1 MRSALALLLVAPLA
15 MAAQVEEPPPCPHQF
30 DAASD
35 ALDCACSAEAA
46 QNGNLWGTDV
56 YTADSALCP
65 AALHAGVIDSP
76 GGRISVRAAPGR
88 DAYPG
93 SDRNGLQS
101 APFGRFERSI
111 AFVYERERRNRAS
124 LAACPGNAAAL
135 EIGASVTCLCSW
147 SASGEAA
154 GTVWGTGPYTADSA
168 LCRAAVHAGRIGYGG
183 GVIRAGILPGRAS
196 YSAGEAN
203 GVGAEAWP
211 AMDKSVGF
219 EPVGR

>member
-1 MRSALALLLVAPLA
+1 MRSTLAPLLVAPLA
-15 MAAQVEEPPPCPHQF
+15 MAAQIEEAPPCPHQL
-30 DAASD
+30 DAATD
-35 ALDCACSAEAA
+35 ALDCACSAQAA

-65 AALHAGVIDSP
+65 AALHAGVIDFP

-88 DAYPG
+88 NAYPG

-101 APFGRFERSI
+101 APFGRYERSI
-111 AFVYERERRNRAS
+111 AFLYDGERHNHIA

-135 EIGASVTCLCSW
+135 APGASLACLCSW

-168 LCRAAVHAGRIGYGG
+168 LCRAAVHAGRIGPGG
-183 GVIRAGILPGRAS
+183 GVIRARALPGRAA
-196 YSAGEAN
+196 YPAGEAN
-203 GVGAEAWP
+203 GVTAEPWP

-219 EPVGR
+219 EPVD